1 MWSGTPPHALV
12 ASYFF
17 TRREIRRAVP
27 FRFRLDFPPPSCDD
41 IVATRPMSPRPGSR
55 LTLQRFS
62 AGLLTPIV
70 VRPEKENTS
79 SSVCHVSR
87 IDGSFWGT
95 RGLAVVGSR
104 RRRPQTV
111 FFVLENIHPT
121 LTGIGAVAL
130 QFTRH
135 FSRFL

>member
-1 MWSGTPPHALV
+1 MVGHTTAR
-12 ASYFF
+12 
-17 TRREIRRAVP
+17 TRRFLFFYSPRNPPSRPVP
-27 FRFRLDFPPPSCDD
+27 LSARLPPPSCDD